1 MVFTVSGV
9 GQNLNMFPLSVLGSM
24 FIPSMGFG
32 NCLVYAYP
40 RYQDLRRRFP
50 DESCCSAIH
59 WVLWDGG
66 DRPRS
71 TSFETKDP
79 EEKEVIVDPP
89 SPQMEQSLPAP

>member
-1 MVFTVSGV
+1 M
-9 GQNLNMFPLSVLGSM
+9 
-24 FIPSMGFG
+24 
-32 NCLVYAYP
+32 YAYP